1 MKQIHVVG
9 LGLCPQDLPSEISE
23 IISRADVIV
32 GGQRL
37 LDHFKGHP
45 GVSVPIKSPVKE
57 VIEKIGNEARED
69 KDVVVL
75 ADGDPGFFG
84 IGRVIVDAFG
94 RENVIIHSNV
104 TTLQSAASRLRIPWH
119 DIVTVSLHGRR
130 DILPLLRALSQCN
143 RVGLFTGPDFGPS
156 MVANELIKRGVNTFN
171 MHVFEELGTLSEKTG
186 YYELKDALKKD
197 FSQLNFVLFQR
208 VHPPEIRLHLG
219 MDDELYM
226 HERGIITKK
235 EVRSTGISML
245 GLLPFHTL
253 WDLGAGSGSVAIEAS
268 LLLGRGAV
276 FAVEKNP
283 DRACFIRRNIQKTG
297 AYIVEVIDGKMPECL
312 GPLPDPD
319 RIFIGGGIGKENRV
333 LSAAANR
340 LKPGGKLV
348 LHLVLIGSLSRAK
361 EYFSSLK
368 WPFSIS
374 HVQVSRSKD
383 TAGDQRFDAL
393 NPVYIMSAE
402 KPLETRTK

>member
-1 MKQIHVVG
+1 MRRIHVVG
-9 LGLCPQDLPSEISE
+9 LGLGPPDLTSEISE

-45 GVSVPIKSPVKE
+45 GIMVPIKSPVKD
-57 VIEKIGNEARED
+57 VIEKIGNEAGKD
-69 KDVVVL
+69 KYVVVL

-84 IGRVIVDAFG
+84 IGRAVVDTLG
-94 RENVIIHSNV
+94 RENVIIHPNV
-104 TTLQSAASRLRIPWH
+104 TTLQVAASRLGIPWH

-130 DILPLLRALSQCN
+130 DILPLLRALSRGN

-156 MVANELIKRGVNTFN
+156 RVAGELIKRGVDTFN
-171 MHVFEELGTLSEKTG
+171 MHVFEDLSAPYEKTG
-186 YYELKDALKKD
+186 RYELKEALNKD
-197 FSQLNFVLFQR
+197 FSPLNFVLFQR
-208 VHPPEIRLHLG
+208 ARPPEISLHLG
-219 MDDELYM
+219 MDDGLYI

-235 EVRSTGISML
+235 EVRSAGVSML
-245 GLLPFHTL
+245 GLFPSHIL

-268 LLLGRGAV
+268 LLLSRGAV

-283 DRACFIRRNIQKTG
+283 DRAGFIRRNIQKTG
-297 AYIVEVIDGKMPECL
+297 AYMVEVIEGKMPECL
-312 GPLPDPD
+312 SSLPDPD
-319 RIFIGGGIGKENRV
+319 RIFIGGGTGKENRV
-333 LSAAANR
+333 LSVAADR

-374 HVQVSRSKD
+374 HIQVSRSKD

-402 KPLETRTK
+402 KPLS

>member
-1 MKQIHVVG
+1 MRQIHVVG
-9 LGLCPQDLPSEISE
+9 LGLCPQDIPWEISE
-23 IISRADVIV
+23 IISRAEVIV

-45 GVSVPIKSPVKE
+45 GVSVPIQSPFKD
-57 VIEKIGNEARED
+57 VIEQIGDEARKD

-84 IGRVIVDAFG
+84 IGRIIVDTLG
-94 RENVIIHSNV
+94 RENVIIHPNV
-104 TTLQSAASRLRIPWH
+104 TTLQLAASRLRIPWH

-130 DILPLLRALSQCN
+130 DTLPLLRALSQGN

-156 MVANELIKRGVNTFN
+156 RVADELIKRGVDTFN
-171 MHVFEELGTLSEKTG
+171 MHVFEDLGTLSEKIG
-186 YYELKDALKKD
+186 YYELKEALKKD
-197 FSQLNFVLFQR
+197 FSPLNFVLFQR
-208 VHPPEIRLHLG
+208 VRPPEIRLHLG
-219 MDDELYM
+219 MDDGLYI

-235 EVRSTGISML
+235 EVRSAGISML
-245 GLLPFHTL
+245 GLFPSHIL

-283 DRACFIRRNIQKTG
+283 DRAGFIRRNIQKTG
-297 AYIVEVIDGKMPECL
+297 SYMVEVIEGKMPECL
-312 GPLPDPD
+312 CPLPDPD
-319 RIFIGGGIGKENRV
+319 RIFIGGGIGKENKV
-333 LSAAANR
+333 LSVAANR

-348 LHLVLIGSLSRAK
+348 LHLVLLGSLSRAK

-374 HVQVSRSKD
+374 HVQLSRSKD
-383 TAGDQRFDAL
+383 IAGDQRFDAL

-402 KPLETRTK
+402 KPLYPE